1 MIESHDSS
9 RDDHSVVHENLELS
23 NGQRGSVENSLLQVD
38 QLQSPARQVQNED
51 DFVRLE
57 GSCQDLALLEDD
69 GGNEEDEYGD
79 NKDDDDGYLQ
89 EVLVQASACADVQ
102 RALVADNQ
110 SDLVQAL
117 RMSACPAKDAAIEVI
132 SQKCRSIV
140 SVCSNADYKHP
151 MRCCCCGQLTELDL
165 PTGVRVLKG
174 TETPH
179 YVCENLIQFIREIE
193 KKQKYNKILF
203 GVYQQCLMNLQKELH
218 P

>member
-79 NKDDDDGYLQ
+79 VFDDLNGGG
-89 EVLVQASACADVQ
+89 
-102 RALVADNQ
+102 N
-110 SDLVQAL
+110 
-117 RMSACPAKDAAIEVI
+117 
-132 SQKCRSIV
+132 
-140 SVCSNADYKHP
+140 
-151 MRCCCCGQLTELDL
+151 
-165 PTGVRVLKG
+165 
-174 TETPH
+174 
-179 YVCENLIQFIREIE
+179 
-193 KKQKYNKILF
+193 
-203 GVYQQCLMNLQKELH
+203 
-218 P
+218 